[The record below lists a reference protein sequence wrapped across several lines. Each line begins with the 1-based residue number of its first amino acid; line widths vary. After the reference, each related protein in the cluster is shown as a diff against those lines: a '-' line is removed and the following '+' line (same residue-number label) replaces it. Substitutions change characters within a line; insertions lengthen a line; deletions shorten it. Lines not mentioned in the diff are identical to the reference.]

1 MNTQQLESFLAVA
14 ENLSFARAAEDLNIT
29 QSAVS
34 RQIHAL
40 EEELETRLFHRTSRS
55 VALTPAGI
63 SFYEDAKNFLGGL
76 RVAAAKIKRHST
88 SNVQI
93 LSLGFGNDIDCE
105 LSAGLLQECR
115 KHVPE
120 LHPFLRIIPHRS
132 ILNLFLQDEIDI
144 MFGFHDDAPSRPGV
158 IYEELFRAPVCCIL
172 PVEHAFADRETVE
185 EQELYAEN
193 IVICN
198 SYSLPARAAVLQ
210 NRMERHFPVG
220 SVYYCD
226 NLNAMLALVKAGY
239 GFGILPEMKRNDP
252 GICAV
257 PFAGVEDTFFGFS
270 YKENSPNPMVKK
282 FVALAKRERER
293 KMCLSRK
300 KP

>member
-14 ENLSFARAAEDLNIT
+14 ENLSFARAAEELNIT

-40 EEELETRLFHRTSRS
+40 EDELEARLFHRTSRS
-55 VALTPAGI
+55 VTLTPAGI

-76 RVAAAKIKRHST
+76 RVATAKIKRHSK

-93 LSLGFGNDIDCE
+93 VSLGFGNEIDCE
-105 LSAGLLQECR
+105 LSAKLLMECR
-115 KHVPE
+115 KSVPE
-120 LHPFLRIIPHRS
+120 LHPFLRIIPHRA

-144 MFGFHDDAPSRPGV
+144 MFGFQDDAPSRPGV
-158 IYEELFRAPVCCIL
+158 VYEELFHTPVCCIL
-172 PVEHAFADRETVE
+172 SSEHAYAGRKVIR
-185 EQELYAEN
+185 EQELYTEN

-198 SYSLPARAAVLQ
+198 SYSLPASAAVLQ
-210 NRMERHFPVG
+210 NRMERHFPLG

-252 GICAV
+252 AICAV

-270 YKENSPNPMVKK
+270 YKEKTSNPLVKK
-282 FVALAKRERER
+282 FVALAKRERE
-293 KMCLSRK
+293 KIDL
-300 KP
+300 

>member
-1 MNTQQLESFLAVA
+1 MGDNIMNTQQLESFLAVA

-76 RVAAAKIKRHST
+76 KVAAAKIKRHST

-93 LSLGFGNDIDCE
+93 LSIGFGNEIDCE
-105 LSAGLLQECR
+105 LSVRLLQECR
-115 KHVPE
+115 KHIPE

-172 PVEHAFADRETVE
+172 SAEHAFASKEAVE
-185 EQELYAEN
+185 EQELYEEK

-210 NRMERHFPVG
+210 NRMERHFPLG

-239 GFGILPEMKRNDP
+239 GFGILPEMKWNNP
-252 GICAV
+252 GICAIPLV
-257 PFAGVEDTFFGFS
+257 GAEDTFFGFS
-270 YKENSPNPMVKK
+270 YKENSPNPLVKK
-282 FVALAKRERER
+282 FVTLAKRVRE
-293 KMCLSRK
+293 K
-300 KP
+300 K